1 MSHSLHSK
9 IITAVLL
16 LTTFSSTINA
26 QETGPKNRNIEL
38 ALQTGFG
45 DFYSVGL
52 SDETWNNYTPGFVVP
67 DDSSQQNGYQ
77 MYSGTLF
84 SVTSYVL
91 GSVHVSYR
99 NAMLDAKKIRSSFGL
114 TFGSGVGYRTEQSWT
129 KSETFTI
136 DTLTS
141 SQTGQQYAVDS
152 THQRTVGRSYEAN
165 DFMIGLSHF
174 FQTNPARRFA
184 LHLGITA
191 SYGFSVNA
199 QLSTYQYDWS
209 SVSANVGLSSP
220 TENDYQR
227 TELSNAPKSHS
238 LTLQI
243 PVELSFRPW
252 KNGKALQGF
261 SIAIAYRP
269 TLKNFVIAGEK
280 ATSINSWYGFTMRY
294 TI

>member
-174 FQTNPARRFA
+174 FQTNPARRCHRPLA
-184 LHLGITA
+184 LVFFNRSRRTSSIGSKT
-191 SYGFSVNA
+191 FSGRTNRTFFMKFVR
-199 QLSTYQYDWS
+199 
-209 SVSANVGLSSP
+209 SP
-220 TENDYQR
+220 TCR
-227 TELSNAPKSHS
+227 CLH
-238 LTLQI
+238 
-243 PVELSFRPW
+243 
-252 KNGKALQGF
+252 
-261 SIAIAYRP
+261 
-269 TLKNFVIAGEK
+269 
-280 ATSINSWYGFTMRY
+280 
-294 TI
+294 